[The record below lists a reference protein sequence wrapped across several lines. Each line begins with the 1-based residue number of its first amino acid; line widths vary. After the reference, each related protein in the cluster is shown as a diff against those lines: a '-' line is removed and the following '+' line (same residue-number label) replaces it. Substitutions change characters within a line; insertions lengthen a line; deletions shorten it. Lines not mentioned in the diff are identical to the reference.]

1 MVDNSKTFK
10 IVLHTVLMALAAFCL
25 VPFLLLFSSSFSSEA
40 SLMKYGYSFFPREVS
55 FAAYE
60 YLFGSSSS
68 IVRSY
73 GITILVTVIGTTVNL
88 VLTILLAYPLSR
100 RDLPYRNVFAFI
112 IFFTMLFNGGLVP
125 TYIMY
130 TQYFH
135 IKNTLLALIVPQ
147 FMLSA
152 FYVIMMRTYF
162 TTNIPMEIIEAA
174 KIDGAHEY
182 RILSQVVLPMSMPIL
197 ATVGLMVGL
206 MYWND
211 WTNGLYYL
219 TDPKLF
225 SIQNV
230 LNRMLRDAQFLSTMG
245 SNSGQLSTAV
255 RNLPSTSLKMAVAVI
270 GALPIL
276 VIYPFF
282 QRFFVKGITVGA
294 VKG

>member
-1 MVDNSKTFK
+1 MVDNSKTFN
-10 IVLHTVLMALAAFCL
+10 IVLHIILMLLAAFCL
-25 VPFLLLFSSSFSSEA
+25 VPILLLFASSFSSEA
-40 SLMKYGYSFFPREVS
+40 SLLKYGYSFFPREFS
-55 FAAYE
+55 LDAYS

-73 GITILVTVIGTTVNL
+73 GITILVTVIGTSVNL
-88 VLTILLAYPLSR
+88 VLTVLLAYPLSR
-100 RDLPYRNVFAFI
+100 RDLPYRNAFAFI

-130 TQYFH
+130 TQAFH
-135 IKNTLLALIVPQ
+135 IKNTLFALIVPQ
-147 FMLSA
+147 FLLSA

-182 RILSQVVLPMSMPIL
+182 RILGQVVLPMSLPIL

-211 WTNGLYYL
+211 WTNGLYFL
-219 TDPKLF
+219 TDPQLF

-230 LNRMLRDAQFLSTMG
+230 LNRMLRDAQFLSQMG
-245 SNSGQLSTAV
+245 SNAGQLASAA
-255 RNLPSTSLKMAVAVI
+255 RKLPSTSLKMAVAVI

-276 VIYPFF
+276 IIYPFF

>member
-1 MVDNSKTFK
+1 MVDNSKVFK
-10 IVLHTVLMALAAFCL
+10 IFLHSALMVLTVFCL
-25 VPFLLLFSSSFSSEA
+25 LPFILLISSSFASEA
-40 SLMKYGYSFFPREVS
+40 SLLKYGYAFIPREFS
-55 FAAYE
+55 LKAYE
-60 YLFGSSSS
+60 YLFSSSS
-68 IVRSY
+68 TILRSY
-73 GITILVTVIGTTVNL
+73 SITIIVTVIGTLTNL
-88 VLTILLAYPLSR
+88 TLTILLAYPLSR
-100 RDLPYRNVFAFI
+100 RDLPHRNIFAFI
-112 IFFTMLFNGGLVP
+112 IFFTMLFNGGLIP

-162 TTNIPMEIIEAA
+162 TSNIPMEIIEAA

-182 RILSQVVLPMSMPIL
+182 RILGQVILPMSMPIL

-211 WTNGLYYL
+211 WTNGLYFI
-219 TDPKLF
+219 TDTKLF
-225 SIQNV
+225 SIQNM
-230 LNRMLRDAQFLSTMG
+230 LNRMLRDAQFLSQMA
-245 SNSGQLSTAV
+245 SSSGQLASAV
-255 RNLPSTSLKMAVAVI
+255 RNLPGTSLKMAVAVI

-282 QRFFVKGITVGA
+282 QQFFVKGITVGA

>member
-1 MVDNSKTFK
+1 
-10 IVLHTVLMALAAFCL
+10 MALAAFCL

>member
-1 MVDNSKTFK
+1 M
-10 IVLHTVLMALAAFCL
+10 LLAAFCL
-25 VPFLLLFSSSFSSEA
+25 VPILLLFASSFSSEA
-40 SLMKYGYSFFPREVS
+40 SLLKYGYSFFPREFS
-55 FAAYE
+55 LDAYS

-73 GITILVTVIGTTVNL
+73 GITILVTVIGTSVNL
-88 VLTILLAYPLSR
+88 VLTVLLAYPLSR
-100 RDLPYRNVFAFI
+100 RDLPYRNAFAFI

-130 TQYFH
+130 TQAFH
-135 IKNTLLALIVPQ
+135 IKNTLFALIVPQ
-147 FMLSA
+147 FLLSA

-182 RILSQVVLPMSMPIL
+182 RILGQVVLPMSLPIL

-211 WTNGLYYL
+211 WTNGLYFL
-219 TDPKLF
+219 TDPQLF

-230 LNRMLRDAQFLSTMG
+230 LNRMLRDAQFLSQMG
-245 SNSGQLSTAV
+245 SNAGQLASAA
-255 RNLPSTSLKMAVAVI
+255 RKLPSTSLKMAVAVI

-276 VIYPFF
+276 IIYPFF